1 MAPSPKGAGDRLY
14 GDLPGVLCRV
24 RSGPCSCNGDAAGA
38 KRSDLKN
45 IDSFRQGKAA
55 QGKWN
60 AQAEPEGKGGR
71 SPCPVGIDAK
81 AARLAAPGFCLQ
93 KFPRLLRFLILLL
106 LLLLQKDVDLIHTSL
121 IYASRLLL
129 LRVGLARLRR
139 PRGNAAKR
147 GPSGGASRR

>member
-1 MAPSPKGAGDRLY
+1 MRRFRRKRP
-14 GDLPGVLCRV
+14 
-24 RSGPCSCNGDAAGA
+24 A
-38 KRSDLKN
+38 KPAN
-45 IDSFRQGKAA
+45 WQGKAA

-106 LLLLQKDVDLIHTSL
+106 LLQKDVDLILTSL
-121 IYASRLLL
+121 TYASRLL
-129 LRVGLARLRR
+129 VFGVELARLR
-139 PRGNAAKR
+139 
-147 GPSGGASRR
+147 